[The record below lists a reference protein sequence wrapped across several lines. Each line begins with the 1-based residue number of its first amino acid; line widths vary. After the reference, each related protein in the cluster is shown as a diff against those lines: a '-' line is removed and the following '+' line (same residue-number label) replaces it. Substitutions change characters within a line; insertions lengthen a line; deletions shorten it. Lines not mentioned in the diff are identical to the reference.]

1 MPLVE
6 RVGVDIAISPRT
18 LTASAILKF
27 IRKGHIISA
36 SLLGRANAEIIEL
49 VVPENAKIINTFLKD
64 LAFPQGAIIGTITR
78 GRVVI
83 PSGNDY
89 LIPGDRVIIFA
100 LSQAVPKVG
109 KLFME

>member
-36 SLLGRANAEIIEL
+36 SC
-49 VVPENAKIINTFLKD
+49 
-64 LAFPQGAIIGTITR
+64 
-78 GRVVI
+78 
-83 PSGNDY
+83 
-89 LIPGDRVIIFA
+89 
-100 LSQAVPKVG
+100 
-109 KLFME
+109 